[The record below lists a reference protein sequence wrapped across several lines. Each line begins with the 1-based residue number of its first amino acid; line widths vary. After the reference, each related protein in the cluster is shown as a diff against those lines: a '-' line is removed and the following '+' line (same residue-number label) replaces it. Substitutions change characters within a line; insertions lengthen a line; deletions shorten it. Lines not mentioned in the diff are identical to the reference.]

1 MQLRP
6 CDSFLVKTTGR
17 SDAASETG
25 HRGDGGFCQ
34 PSLGS
39 LLWGHSSS
47 PREKSHG
54 ELRPP
59 ANRQP
64 STCRPVGEPH
74 ASRFSTPSLQLEP
87 DPELLEPQETPSQN
101 HSATPGAKP
110 NHRNLVRSYVCTVVL
125 RHPVGLRRSAAR
137 ENKPRIEQ
145 STLSTNLK
153 HHCFYTKFLYKHG
166 SVSGCSFMFY
176 PSIPLV

>member
-34 PSLGS
+34 LSLGS

-74 ASRFSTPSLQLEP
+74 ASRFSTPSLQLGP
-87 DPELLEPQETPSQN
+87 DSELDGASGDPKPESLSDARGKAQPQKSCEIIRVHRGIETPC
-101 HSATPGAKP
+101 GAEAF
-110 NHRNLVRSYVCTVVL
+110 RSK
-125 RHPVGLRRSAAR
+125 R
-137 ENKPRIEQ
+137 EQ
-145 STLSTNLK
+145 TT
-153 HHCFYTKFLYKHG
+153 Y
-166 SVSGCSFMFY
+166 
-176 PSIPLV
+176 

>member
-34 PSLGS
+34 LSLGS

-110 NHRNLVRSYVCTVVL
+110 NPQKSCEIIRVHRGIETPCGAKAFRSK
-125 RHPVGLRRSAAR
+125 R
-137 ENKPRIEQ
+137 EQ
-145 STLSTNLK
+145 TT
-153 HHCFYTKFLYKHG
+153 Y
-166 SVSGCSFMFY
+166 
-176 PSIPLV
+176 